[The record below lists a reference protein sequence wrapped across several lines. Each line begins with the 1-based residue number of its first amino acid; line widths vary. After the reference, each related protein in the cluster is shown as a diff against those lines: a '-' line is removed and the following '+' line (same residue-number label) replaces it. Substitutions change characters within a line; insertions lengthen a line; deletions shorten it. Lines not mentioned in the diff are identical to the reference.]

1 MGPAVPETTLPRPAG
16 NLLGMRALL
25 VVNPAA
31 TTTSARTR
39 DVLMHALASEM
50 KLEAVTTEYRG
61 HARDLG
67 RRAADSDDIEL
78 VVALG
83 GDGTVNEVV
92 NGLLHNGPDPDR
104 LPRLAVVPGGSTNVF
119 ARALGLPNDA
129 VEATGAILDA
139 LALRSER
146 TVGLGL
152 AAGTPGTE
160 DEAVPSRWFTFC
172 AGFGFDAGVIG
183 RVEQQR
189 ERGKRS
195 THALYVRQVVRQF
208 LEEPHRRQGLITLE
222 RPGADPVEDLVLS
235 IVCNTAPWT
244 YLGNRPLYASPEA
257 SFDAA
262 LDILGL
268 TRLST
273 TAVARYA
280 TQLLTSSPDRGPHG
294 RHAVSLHDLTD
305 FTLHSKA
312 PLPLQM
318 DGDHLGLRTSVT
330 FTGVRRALRVIV

>member
-1 MGPAVPETTLPRPAG
+1 
-16 NLLGMRALL
+16 MRALL

-39 DVLMHALASEM
+39 DVLIHALASKM

-67 RRAADSDDIEL
+67 RRAAESDDIEL

-92 NGLLHNGPDPDR
+92 NGLLHHGPDPDR

-139 LALRSER
+139 LARQSER

-160 DEAVPSRWFTFC
+160 DESVPSRWFTFC
-172 AGFGFDAGVIG
+172 AGFGFDAGVVG

-208 LEEPHRRQGLITLE
+208 LEEPHRRHGVITLD
-222 RPGADPVEDLVLS
+222 RPGEDPVTDLVLS
-235 IVCNTAPWT
+235 IVCNTAPWS
-244 YLGNRPLYASPEA
+244 YLGNRPLYASPGA
-257 SFDAA
+257 SFDTA
-262 LDILGL
+262 LDVLGL
-268 TRLST
+268 NSLSPA
-273 TAVARYA
+273 AVARYA
-280 TQLLTSSPDRGPHG
+280 TQLLTSSPEKGPHG

-312 PLPLQM
+312 RLPFQM

>member
-1 MGPAVPETTLPRPAG
+1 
-16 NLLGMRALL
+16 MRALI

-39 DVLMHALASEM
+39 DVLIHALASDL
-50 KLEAVTTEYRG
+50 KLDVATTEYRG
-61 HARDLG
+61 HARDLA
-67 RRAADSDDIEL
+67 RQAAEGGTHEL

-92 NGLLHNGPDPDR
+92 NGLLHHGPDQDG

-119 ARALGLPNDA
+119 ARALGLPNDV
-129 VEATGAILDA
+129 VEATGALLDA
-139 LALRSER
+139 LRDGTER

-152 AAGTPGTE
+152 AGGTPGTP
-160 DEAVPSRWFTFC
+160 DESVPARWFTFC

-195 THALYVRQVVRQF
+195 THALYIRQVMRQF
-208 LEEPHRRQGLITLE
+208 LGDPHRREGTITLQ
-222 RPGADPVEDLVLS
+222 RPDEDPIEQLVLA
-235 IVCNTAPWT
+235 IICNTVPWT
-244 YLGNRPLYASPEA
+244 FLGNRPIYATPRA
-257 SFDAA
+257 SFDTA
-262 LDILGL
+262 LDVLGL
-268 TRLST
+268 SKLST
-273 TAVARYA
+273 SAATRYA
-280 TQLLTSSPDRGPHG
+280 TQLLTSSPDRGPRG
-294 RHAVSLHDLTD
+294 KHATSLHDLTD
-305 FTLHSKA
+305 FTLQSQA
-312 PLPLQM
+312 PLPFQM

>member
-1 MGPAVPETTLPRPAG
+1 
-16 NLLGMRALL
+16 MRALL

-39 DVLMHALASEM
+39 DVLIHALASEM
-50 KLEAVTTEYRG
+50 KIEAVSTEYRG

-67 RRAADSDDIEL
+67 RRAADSDDIDL

-92 NGLLHNGPDPDR
+92 NGLLHKGPDDS
-104 LPRLAVVPGGSTNVF
+104 LPKLAVVPGGSTNVF

-139 LALRSER
+139 LERSSER

-160 DEAVPSRWFTFC
+160 DESVPERWFTFC
-172 AGFGFDAGVIG
+172 AGLGFDAGVIG
-183 RVEQQR
+183 RVEQKR

-208 LEEPHRRQGLITLE
+208 VEEPHRRHGLITLDV
-222 RPGADPVEDLVLS
+222 PGQDPVTDLALS
-235 IVCNTAPWT
+235 IICNTAPWT
-244 YLGNRPLYASPEA
+244 YLGNRPMYASPKA
-257 SFDAA
+257 SFDTA
-262 LDILGL
+262 LDVLGL
-268 TRLST
+268 KRLST
-273 TAVARYA
+273 PAVARYA
-280 TQLLTSSPDRGPHG
+280 TQLLTSSPEKGPHG
-294 RHAVSLHDLTD
+294 KHAVSLHDLTD

-312 PLPLQM
+312 PLPFQM

>member
-1 MGPAVPETTLPRPAG
+1 
-16 NLLGMRALL
+16 MRALL

-39 DVLMHALASEM
+39 DVLIHALASEM
-50 KLEAVTTEYRG
+50 KLDVVMTEYRG

-67 RRAADSDDIEL
+67 RQAADSEDIDL

-92 NGLLHNGPDPDR
+92 NGLLHRGPDPDR
-104 LPRLAVVPGGSTNVF
+104 LPGLAVVPGGSTNVF
-119 ARALGLPNDA
+119 ARALGLPNDP
-129 VEATGAILDA
+129 VEATGALLDA
-139 LALRSER
+139 LREERER

-160 DEAVPSRWFTFC
+160 DESVPSRWFTFC
-172 AGFGFDAGVIG
+172 AGLGFDAGVVG

-189 ERGKRS
+189 ELGRRS
-195 THALYVRQVVRQF
+195 THALYLRQVLRQF
-208 LEEPHRRQGLITLE
+208 LDDPHRRHGVITLE
-222 RPGADPVEDLVLS
+222 RPGADPVTDLVLS
-235 IVCNTAPWT
+235 IVCNTSPWT
-244 YLGNRPLYASPEA
+244 FLGNRPVYATPKA
-257 SFDAA
+257 SFDTGLDVLA
-262 LDILGL
+262 LS
-268 TRLST
+268 RMST
-273 TAVARYA
+273 PAVARYA
-280 TQLLTSSPDRGPHG
+280 TQLLTSSPERGPHG
-294 RHAVSLHDLTD
+294 KHAVTLHDMAD
-305 FTLHSKA
+305 FTLHSKV

>member
-1 MGPAVPETTLPRPAG
+1 
-16 NLLGMRALL
+16 MRALL

-39 DVLMHALASEM
+39 DVLIHALASEM

-67 RRAADSDDIEL
+67 RQAAESKDIEL

-92 NGLLHNGPDPDR
+92 NGLLHHGPR
-104 LPRLAVVPGGSTNVF
+104 ENLPGFAVVPGGSTNVF
-119 ARALGLPNDA
+119 ARALGLPNDP
-129 VEATGAILDA
+129 VEATGALLDA
-139 LALRSER
+139 LRSGSQR

-152 AAGTPGTE
+152 AGGTPGTD
-160 DEAVPSRWFTFC
+160 DEAVPERWFTFC
-172 AGFGFDAGVIG
+172 AGFGFDAGVVG

-208 LEEPHRRQGLITLE
+208 LEEPNRRHGLVTLE
-222 RPGADPVEDLVLS
+222 RPGEDPVHDLVMS
-235 IVCNTAPWT
+235 IVCNTSPWS
-244 YLGNRPLYASPEA
+244 YLGNRPLYASPQA
-257 SFDAA
+257 SFDTG
-262 LDILGL
+262 LDVLGL
-268 TRLST
+268 RKLT
-273 TAVARYA
+273 TPAVTRYA
-280 TQLLTSSPDRGPHG
+280 TQLLTSTPERGPQG
-294 RHAVSLHDLTD
+294 KHAVTLHDLTD
-305 FTLHSKA
+305 FTLQSKA
-312 PLPLQM
+312 PLPFQM

>member
-1 MGPAVPETTLPRPAG
+1 
-16 NLLGMRALL
+16 MRALL

-39 DVLMHALASEM
+39 DVLIHALASEM

-67 RRAADSDDIEL
+67 RQAAESDDVDL

-92 NGLLHNGPDPDR
+92 NGLLHNGPDPEG
-104 LPRLAVVPGGSTNVF
+104 LPGLAVVPGGSTNVF

-129 VEATGAILDA
+129 VEATGALLDA
-139 LALRSER
+139 LREGSER
-146 TVGLGL
+146 TVGMGI

-160 DEAVPSRWFTFC
+160 DEGVPERWFTFC
-172 AGFGFDAGVIG
+172 AGLGFDAGVVG

-189 ERGKRS
+189 ERGKKS
-195 THALYVRQVVRQF
+195 THALYLRQVVRQF
-208 LEEPHRRQGLITLE
+208 IQEPNRRHGTITLE
-222 RPGADPVEDLVLS
+222 RPGEDPVTDLVLS

-244 YLGNRPLYASPEA
+244 YLGNRPVYAAPKA
-257 SFDAA
+257 SFDTG
-262 LDILGL
+262 LDVLGL
-268 TRLST
+268 SRMST
-273 TAVARYA
+273 VAVARYA
-280 TQLLTSSPDRGPHG
+280 TQLLTSSPERGAHG
-294 RHAVSLHDLTD
+294 KHAVTLHDLD
-305 FTLHSKA
+305 QFTLHSKV